1 MGVRSLKLLVG
12 KATTKLF
19 KQTILFDG
27 LLALRPSGGTKLVII
42 SQIERQFSFDL
53 KRLK

>member
-1 MGVRSLKLLVG
+1 MGVRSLTLLVG

-27 LLALRPSGGTKLVII
+27 FLALRPSGGTKLLII
-42 SQIERQFSFDL
+42 YQIERRFYVDFKIQ
-53 KRLK
+53 K